1 MSPPAS
7 TQGTEQPLT
16 VEGFL
21 KTVLRSGLLSSP
33 QLQVALQPVPPERLA
48 DAKFL
53 ANHLVKT
60 GKLSRFQA
68 NKLLQGVIKGLVL
81 GPFHMLAPIGKGGMG
96 AVYLARDSR
105 NQQLVA
111 VKALPPKRAKAEERL
126 LARFRREMEICQR
139 VTHPNV
145 ARTFE
150 VGVDDDVHY
159 IAMEYIP
166 GKNLYKLVSEEGPLP
181 VARAARLF
189 YEVCLGLEHAHS
201 QGLIHRDI
209 KPSNIVITP
218 DDRAKVLDLG
228 LAMMHG
234 EVQADRTVVGGQGYI
249 VGTLDYLAPEQA
261 DDAFTVDL
269 RSDIYGLGC
278 TFYFAL
284 TKQAPFPG
292 GNALQKLL
300 RHRCDTPVSVCRLNS
315 EVPPE
320 MSAVVDKMMAKR
332 KEERFATAA
341 QVREALKPWVPSAPQ
356 APPTVEPPAR
366 PAAVVAPVAPAP
378 ASNPAAASV
387 NLGDLGPTSTASFV
401 VKKNAAGTLRM
412 PPLPRLAPQPTV
424 EAPSPATAPGAVLPT
439 VKPGSPP
446 EPPNSWLVETAKQPA
461 PAADP
466 AMPPILA
473 NASAEPPPANPSAP
487 GSTLAE
493 MPFWL
498 DYLVPVC
505 AAGVFLAIMWVV
517 GLIWLL
523 RR

>member
-105 NQQLVA
+105 SQQLVA

-189 YEVCLGLEHAHS
+189 QEVCLGLEHAHA

-278 TFYFAL
+278 TLYFAL

-341 QVREALKPWVPSAPQ
+341 QVCAALTPWSPKGPQALPNATPPSAK
-356 APPTVEPPAR
+356 
-366 PAAVVAPVAPAP
+366 PAAVLLPAAPAAISAP
-378 ASNPAAASV
+378 GPAAANFADS
-387 NLGDLGPTSTASFV
+387 GPTSTASFV
-401 VKKNAAGTLRM
+401 VKKHAAGTLRM
-412 PPLPRLAPQPTV
+412 PPLPRPAPPPAS
-424 EAPSPATAPGAVLPT
+424 EAADAAAPPPAKPAPPREA
-439 VKPGSPP
+439 
-446 EPPNSWLVETAKQPA
+446 PNSWFAETA
-461 PAADP
+461 PAA
-466 AMPPILA
+466 MP
-473 NASAEPPPANPSAP
+473 AEPVPPLPTGLP
-487 GSTLAE
+487 IEPVPTESTRNTSPAD

-505 AAGVFLAIMWVV
+505 AAGFFLAIMWVV

-523 RR
+523 GR